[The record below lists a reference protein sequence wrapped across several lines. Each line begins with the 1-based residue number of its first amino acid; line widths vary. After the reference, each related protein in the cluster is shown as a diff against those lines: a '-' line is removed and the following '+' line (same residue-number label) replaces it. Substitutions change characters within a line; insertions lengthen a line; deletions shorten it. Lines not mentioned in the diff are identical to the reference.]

1 MEFLFQ
7 RWSRNSF
14 FYFYCVILKSWSQK
28 YCVWEN
34 NTVQIFKDRTQA
46 VFAEMPLFCF
56 PETMDQKIPYDDYQ
70 LPVVF
75 LPSYENPPAW
85 IPPHEVC
92 YPLIHEPSKKIMRAL
107 FSPIKKMPL
116 SLSSGT
122 GFVRHAQHCQITS
135 QFHKELHNVYFLK
148 NPFMVH

>member
-107 FSPIKKMPL
+107 FFPHKKDALVIKFRHRIRQTRSVLPDYFTIPQ
-116 SLSSGT
+116 GT
-122 GFVRHAQHCQITS
+122 PQCVFS
-135 QFHKELHNVYFLK
+135 
-148 NPFMVH
+148 